1 MNKSKTI
8 WIWLFVSFLVI
19 GIGGYFLFKYF
30 HKETSVDLQNQS
42 KEGLSREEKLLM
54 LQNLS
59 QNSSTTISISQK
71 NKIISKLQK
80 ESTSTTLSDLE
91 KMNILKSLQAK

>member
-59 QNSSTTISISQK
+59 QNSSTTIS
-71 NKIISKLQK
+71 
-80 ESTSTTLSDLE
+80 TTLSDLE